1 MLKFRLLSTLLLL
14 MLTFSA
20 VKAQREVNLP
30 KQQFKEPARP
40 QLLRELGLT
49 QEQIRRIRLINS
61 ENKERMREAN
71 FRLREANRNL
81 DAAIYADNADETFIE
96 LKLREFQSAQA
107 EIAKIRAVTELEIRK
122 VLTPEQLIRFREMR
136 QRFEQMRQNRR
147 NNRQMEDFQNRPSNR
162 KNPPFRN

>member
-1 MLKFRLLSTLLLL
+1 MLKFRLLFILLLL

-20 VKAQREVNLP
+20 VKAQREANLP
-30 KQQFKEPARP
+30 KQQFNEPRRP

-49 QEQIRRIRLINS
+49 QEQIRRIRLINN

-81 DAAIYADNADETFIE
+81 DTAIYADKADEAFIE
-96 LKLREFQSAQA
+96 LKLREFQTAQA
-107 EIAKIRAVTELEIRK
+107 GIAKIRAVTELEIRK

-136 QRFEQMRQNRR
+136 QKFEQIRQNRR
-147 NNRQMEDFQNRPSNR
+147 NNRQTEDFQNRPPDR